1 VTTQD
6 LALIVIAISAG
17 VVAVAFVLIA
27 LSVRDL
33 GRDARRL
40 AQHSEALITALEK
53 ELPPTIQ
60 QVRDVGASVA
70 QLSSAA
76 EPRLER
82 LDRLSDE
89 AEATLIAVREVSST
103 LNGLV
108 RGPADTVSGV
118 KRSVRVVGEGIASGA
133 DRLRKAVSGTGG
145 QSGDDGEGD

>member
-1 VTTQD
+1 VTAQD
-6 LALIVIAISAG
+6 LALLVIAISAG
-17 VVAVAFVLIA
+17 VVALAFVLIA
-27 LSVRDL
+27 VAVRDL

-40 AQHSEALITALEK
+40 AQHSQALITALEK

-60 QVRDVGASVA
+60 QVRDLGTSVTD
-70 QLSSAA
+70 LSKAA

-133 DRLRKAVSGTGG
+133 DRLRKAVSGAAGP
-145 QSGDDGEGD
+145 SDDGEGD